1 MSAELLSVKL
11 SSLDANPLRDLKN
24 YPYNEKKLGA
34 LQNSIRGVGLWE
46 GVIGRKHGNRIQIAF
61 GHHRIEAAKR
71 ELGEGAKVGIIVRN
85 LDDKEML
92 QFMGRENLEEYNSEF
107 LVMLNTWEAAV
118 GFLSR
123 KPAIIVQP
131 IEVSRLLGWIRI
143 EHKKSGRQSGESFD
157 HLTETAEACNAAYQL
172 IQGRY
177 LTRESLD
184 GLSVESVRQLTARIV
199 AHHEALEKMA
209 KQTNRP
215 AAEIQKAKKAS
226 GKAGVRVADDLRKG
240 RVAPRDIKGQVDVA
254 AYRHAK
260 EAKAQTPLFAM
271 FGKSVA
277 DSISK
282 MLKSDSVGERLQE
295 IHRALGSI
303 SMPEDLEI
311 VKRISFECETVSERA
326 DRWSKALSHP
336 GKGKVVPLTQITGGR
351 N

>member
-24 YPYNEKKLGA
+24 YPYNEKKLEA

-71 ELGEGAKVGIIVRN
+71 ELGESAKVGIIVRD

-118 GFLSR
+118 KFLAR
-123 KPAIIVQP
+123 DLAQIAEAL
-131 IEVSRLLGWIRI
+131 EVAKLLGWTLVDSR
-143 EHKKSGRQSGESFD
+143 RNYAVRLND
-157 HLTETAEACNAAYQL
+157 TASACNSAHKL
-172 IQGRY
+172 IQGGF
-177 LTRESLD
+177 LTRKSLD
-184 GLSVESVRQLTARIV
+184 GLAVSAVSDIV
-199 AHHEALEKMA
+199 TRVVAQHEALEKMA
-209 KQTNRP
+209 KSTNRP
-215 AAEIQKAKKAS
+215 ASEIKKAKEAS
-226 GKAGVRVADDLRKG
+226 GKAGARVADDLRKG
-240 RVAPRDIKGQVDVA
+240 RVAQRDIKTSVDVA

-303 SMPEDLEI
+303 STPEDLEI

-326 DRWSKALSHP
+326 VRWSRALSHP